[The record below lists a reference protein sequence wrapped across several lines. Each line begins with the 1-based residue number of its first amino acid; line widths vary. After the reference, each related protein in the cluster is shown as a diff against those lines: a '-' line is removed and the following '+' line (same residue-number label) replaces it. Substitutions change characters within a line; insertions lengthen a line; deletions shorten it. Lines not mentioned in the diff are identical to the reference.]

1 MSVFEVID
9 LAGGVALF
17 LYGMTIMGTGLEKV
31 AGGKMQSVLQK
42 LTASTLRGI
51 LLGTLITAVIQSSA
65 GTIVIVVGLVNSNIL
80 SLIQVVGVIM
90 GANIGTTVTGQLIRL
105 ADISGDSVWLTI
117 LQPRTF
123 APIVAFIG
131 AILYVFYK
139 SPKRRNLGQIM
150 LGFGILFTGM
160 FIMEG
165 AVAPLKE
172 SQMFIDLFASLQN
185 PLLGVLAGL
194 LVTVAIQSSSASV
207 GVLQALSFTGVVRFG
222 NAVPII
228 LGAHIGT
235 AFTPLVAAM
244 GANRNAKRSA
254 VIHLYFNLISSAV
267 FLGATYL
274 VKYTIDIPFW
284 DTVLNKGSIAN
295 IHTFSSVLATV
306 LLMPFAKA
314 LVRLSKMTVPDRGE
328 SPDLSLPVLDERL
341 FTSPA
346 VAIQQAKS
354 AVEKMGARA
363 ANNYS
368 LAVPLL
374 KKYSDDQ
381 AAQINQ
387 REDLI
392 DKMEM
397 LVSNYLVRIAD
408 HDPSENE
415 SHTMTALLNTITDFE
430 RIGDYSINIL
440 ERGAEMRD
448 KGLAFSAS
456 AYEELNILHGAILEI
471 LELSYYSFRD
481 HDLDKVQNVE
491 PLEETVDAM
500 CEQLR
505 SRHLDRLKNG
515 SCQIESGIIFLDIL
529 TNMERISDHCSNIA
543 VRIMCSEQDSIRD
556 SHELRRALHLGLQS
570 NFNKLLEQ
578 YKEKYASKLM

>member
-17 LYGMTIMGTGLEKV
+17 LYGMSIMGSGLEKV

-80 SLIQVVGVIM
+80 SLTQAVGVIM

-105 ADISGDSVWLTI
+105 ADISGDSFWLTI
-117 LQPRTF
+117 IQPRTF
-123 APIVAFIG
+123 APVVAFIG

-160 FIMEG
+160 FMMEG
-165 AVAPLKE
+165 AVAPLKD
-172 SQMFIDLFASLQN
+172 SQVFIDLFTSLQN
-185 PLLGVLAGL
+185 PILGVLAGL

-207 GVLQALSFTGVVRFG
+207 GVLQALSVTGVVRFG

-244 GANRNAKRSA
+244 GANKNAKRSA
-254 VIHLYFNLISSAV
+254 VIHLYFNLISSVV
-267 FLGATYL
+267 FLAATYL
-274 VKYTIDIPFW
+274 VKYTIGIPFW
-284 DTVLNKGSIAN
+284 DMVLNKGSIAN
-295 IHTFSSVLATV
+295 IHTISSVLATV
-306 LLMPFAKA
+306 LLLPFAKA
-314 LVRLSKMTVPDRGE
+314 MVRLSELTVPDRGE
-328 SPDLSLPVLDERL
+328 ALDLSLPVLDERL

-374 KKYSDDQ
+374 KKYSDEQ

-397 LVSNYLVRIAD
+397 SVSNYLVHIAD

-415 SHTMTALLNTITDFE
+415 SHVMTALLNTITDFE

-448 KGLAFSAS
+448 KELAFSAS
-456 AYEELNILHGAILEI
+456 AYEELNVLHGAILEI
-471 LELSYYSFRD
+471 LELTYDSFRNS
-481 HDLDKVQNVE
+481 DLLKVQNIE
-491 PLEETVDAM
+491 PLEETVDLM
-500 CEQLR
+500 CEELR
-505 SRHLDRLKNG
+505 ARHIERLKNG
-515 SCQIESGIIFLDIL
+515 CCQIESGIIFLDIL

-543 VRIMCSEQDSIRD
+543 VRIMGAEQDGTQG
-556 SHELRRALHLGLQS
+556 SHELRRALHLGMQN
-570 NFNKLLEQ
+570 NFNELLEV